1 MTPDEFR
8 RIALE
13 TGDDAIE
20 RAHMNQP
27 DFRAGGKI
35 FATIDL
41 IHRQVMVKLT
51 PEQQERVIREHP
63 TVFQPAAGQPGRQG
77 GTLIKLATATEDE
90 VAEALSL
97 ARENLER
104 EARHDS
110 SARRA
115 KARTRPR

>member
-1 MTPDEFR
+1 MTAEEFR

-13 TGDDAIE
+13 TGDAVE

-35 FATIDL
+35 FATIHLDR
-41 IHRQVMVKLT
+41 RQVMVKLT

-63 TVFQPAAGQPGRQG
+63 EVFHPVAGQPGRQG
-77 GTLIKLATATEDE
+77 GTMIALATATEHE

-110 SARRA
+110 SLRRA
-115 KARTRPR
+115 KARTRSR

>member
-8 RIALE
+8 RLALD
-13 TGDDAIE
+13 TGDVIE

-27 DFRAGGKI
+27 DFRTGGKI
-35 FATIDL
+35 FATIHLDR
-41 IHRQVMVKLT
+41 RQVMVKLT

-63 TVFQPAAGQPGRQG
+63 SVFHPVAGQPGRLG
-77 GTLIKLATATEDE
+77 GTMITLATATEDE

-115 KARTRPR
+115 KARTRSR